1 MKYQNVITDI
11 ESSNVKWNSAL
22 DLFIESVM
30 KPDHALRDCAHN
42 QKCYNELIEI
52 RKQVLE
58 DLKSKR
64 CN

>member
-1 MKYQNVITDI
+1 MKDQNVITDI
-11 ESSNVKWNSAL
+11 ESPNVKWNRAL

-58 DLKSKR
+58 DLKGKR
-64 CN
+64 WN

>member
-1 MKYQNVITDI
+1 MKDQNVITDI
-11 ESSNVKWNSAL
+11 ESSNVKWNRAL

-58 DLKSKR
+58 DLKNKR

>member
-1 MKYQNVITDI
+1 MKDQNVITDI
-11 ESSNVKWNSAL
+11 ESSNVKWNRAL

>member
-1 MKYQNVITDI
+1 MKDQNVITDI
-11 ESSNVKWNSAL
+11 EPPNVRWNRAL

-58 DLKSKR
+58 DLKGKR
-64 CN
+64 WN

>member
-1 MKYQNVITDI
+1 MKDQNVITDI
-11 ESSNVKWNSAL
+11 ESSNVKWNRAL

-58 DLKSKR
+58 DLKGKR
-64 CN
+64 WN

>member
-1 MKYQNVITDI
+1 MKDQNVITDI
-11 ESSNVKWNSAL
+11 EPSNVKWNRAL

-30 KPDHALRDCAHN
+30 KPDHALRDCARN

>member
-1 MKYQNVITDI
+1 MKDQNVINDI
-11 ESSNVKWNSAL
+11 ESSNIKWNRAL

-58 DLKSKR
+58 DLKGKR
-64 CN
+64 WN

>member
-1 MKYQNVITDI
+1 MKDQNVISDN
-11 ESSNVKWNSAL
+11 ESSQIKWNRAL

-30 KPDHALRDCAHN
+30 KPDHTLRDCAHN

-58 DLKSKR
+58 DLKTKR
-64 CN
+64 WI

>member
-1 MKYQNVITDI
+1 MKDQNVITDN
-11 ESSNVKWNSAL
+11 ESSQIKWNRAL

-30 KPDHALRDCAHN
+30 KPDHTLRDCAHN

-58 DLKSKR
+58 DLKTKR
-64 CN
+64 WT

>member
-1 MKYQNVITDI
+1 MKDQNVINDN
-11 ESSNVKWNSAL
+11 ESSQIKWNRAL

-30 KPDHALRDCAHN
+30 KPDHTLRDCAHN

-58 DLKSKR
+58 DLKTKR
-64 CN
+64 WT

>member
-1 MKYQNVITDI
+1 MKDQNVISDN
-11 ESSNVKWNSAL
+11 ESSKIKWNRAL

-30 KPDHALRDCAHN
+30 KPDHTLRDCAHN

-58 DLKSKR
+58 DLKTKR
-64 CN
+64 WT